1 MSYGSM
7 SVELLGMVPKLP
19 VPYAR
24 KLINRAWRDVRR
36 QNLWSFQLYE
46 GPNWITPPLIT
57 TGLATVVQGT
67 NTVTFNAAGMA
78 AITAGATPYSTIP
91 QRQFRIA
98 GQTIYN
104 IISWDGTT
112 LTLDRLY
119 GEISNASTAYQIL
132 QNYYAAPY
140 QDHLLWIS
148 VRNIPTFTDLLLDKT
163 REQLDAMD
171 PMRSWYG
178 IPTDVVFYRL
188 DTNPF
193 STTYQFPVYELWGV
207 PQYNTVYQLYGIRKL
222 IDLVNDTDEIPPQIG
237 EEVVLEQA
245 KYYAYQW
252 AEANKDAMSKGGPD
266 FRFLM
271 GECKKEY
278 TRLFHEYRKQDRE
291 IVDNWFVVRRFSAYG
306 NIFMYYNSLAGR
318 AYPGL

>member
-1 MSYGSM
+1 MSA
-7 SVELLGMVPKLP
+7 ELLGMVPKLP

-24 KLINRAWRDVRR
+24 KLINRSWRDVRR
-36 QNLWSFQLYE
+36 QNLWSFQLFE
-46 GPNWITPPLIT
+46 DKNWITPPLVT
-57 TGLATVVQGT
+57 AGTATCVQGSAS
-67 NTVTFNAAGMA
+67 VTMDATATAALNAAV
-78 AITAGATPYSTIP
+78 TTYSTIQ

-104 IISWDGTT
+104 ILAWDGTGT
-112 LTLDRLY
+112 ITLDRLY
-119 GEISNASTAYQIL
+119 GEINATNSMYQVL

-163 REQLDAMD
+163 REQLDMMD

-178 IPTDVVFYRL
+178 IPTDVVFYKI
-188 DTNPF
+188 DTNPS
-193 STTYQFPVYELWGV
+193 STTYQYPMYELWGV
-207 PQYNTVYQLYGIRKL
+207 PQYNAVYQLYGIRKL
-222 IDLVNDTDEIPPQIG
+222 TDLVADTDELPVQIG

-266 FRFLM
+266 FKFLM

-278 TRLFHEYRKQDRE
+278 ARLFHEYRKYDRE